1 MILSVFCP
9 FPYHLAILST
19 WDLQGKFSNQKRLM
33 AYFHCRT
40 QIRTRAR
47 ILDPMAA
54 WYYAE
59 HVCTDS
65 DSDLDPFP
73 IVFV

>member
-1 MILSVFCP
+1 
-9 FPYHLAILST
+9 
-19 WDLQGKFSNQKRLM
+19 M

-40 QIRTRAR
+40 RIQIPNPKAT
-47 ILDPMAA
+47 

-59 HVCTDS
+59 HVSTDL

-73 IVFV
+73 IVFVQYRNPSASPNPNPSSAMEISH